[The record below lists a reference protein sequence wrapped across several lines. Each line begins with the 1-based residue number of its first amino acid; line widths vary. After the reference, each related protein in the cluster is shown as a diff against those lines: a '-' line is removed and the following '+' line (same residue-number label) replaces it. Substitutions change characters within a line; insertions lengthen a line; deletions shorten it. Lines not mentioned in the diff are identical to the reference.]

1 MSSTLKLND
10 GLSDIGAIIHYGI
23 SQIPVVGGVLS
34 TIFGLLWPTDKEDI
48 WSTIKQEVQSLINE
62 DIQEDDW
69 DRLVAAVSELQD
81 KVSFINDQLINAQ
94 YDTAGPELMTVVVDI
109 VGIEE
114 NFKIKGTNFKYA
126 FAPLFVAVMNLKIAL
141 YLEGIKYSNELGLT
155 QDQVNQLK
163 LLLQSDVQCSKSYLS
178 PINSEIGSTYLNN
191 IQTYFSVKLY
201 YGTSVSLF
209 NELWSE
215 DYEDYNAPAPLENYY
230 VPAMAAGSFYKLISL
245 DGQNYSV
252 PMAFAE
258 VADNSMMPST
268 NILGSLYQEP
278 TSYPDGYINF
288 IDVYTDLSVSHRT
301 TGLMFTCSGSDEQ
314 YEMGMTPNNNDSF
327 NVGQNTMSIN
337 VDGGE
342 FINQVSVRS
351 ESFVSQIEFTTNL
364 NNTMVAGQHPDDDSM
379 QEVTLVSPFSINSMY
394 VVSDAAGYIQSSG
407 HQMCGLA
414 ISAIYNNELAMQYVS
429 SLYKNS

>member
-141 YLEGIKYSNELGLT
+141 YLEGIKYSMN
-155 QDQVNQLK
+155 
-163 LLLQSDVQCSKSYLS
+163 
-178 PINSEIGSTYLNN
+178 
-191 IQTYFSVKLY
+191 
-201 YGTSVSLF
+201 
-209 NELWSE
+209 
-215 DYEDYNAPAPLENYY
+215 
-230 VPAMAAGSFYKLISL
+230 
-245 DGQNYSV
+245 
-252 PMAFAE
+252 
-258 VADNSMMPST
+258 
-268 NILGSLYQEP
+268 
-278 TSYPDGYINF
+278 
-288 IDVYTDLSVSHRT
+288 
-301 TGLMFTCSGSDEQ
+301 
-314 YEMGMTPNNNDSF
+314 
-327 NVGQNTMSIN
+327 
-337 VDGGE
+337 
-342 FINQVSVRS
+342 
-351 ESFVSQIEFTTNL
+351 
-364 NNTMVAGQHPDDDSM
+364 
-379 QEVTLVSPFSINSMY
+379 
-394 VVSDAAGYIQSSG
+394 
-407 HQMCGLA
+407 
-414 ISAIYNNELAMQYVS
+414 
-429 SLYKNS
+429 

>member
-1 MSSTLKLND
+1 M
-10 GLSDIGAIIHYGI
+10 
-23 SQIPVVGGVLS
+23 
-34 TIFGLLWPTDKEDI
+34 
-48 WSTIKQEVQSLINE
+48 
-62 DIQEDDW
+62 
-69 DRLVAAVSELQD
+69 
-81 KVSFINDQLINAQ
+81 
-94 YDTAGPELMTVVVDI
+94 
-109 VGIEE
+109 
-114 NFKIKGTNFKYA
+114 
-126 FAPLFVAVMNLKIAL
+126 
-141 YLEGIKYSNELGLT
+141 
-155 QDQVNQLK
+155 
-163 LLLQSDVQCSKSYLS
+163 LQSDVQRSKSYLS
-178 PINSEIGSTYLNN
+178 PINSAIGSTYLNN

-201 YGTSVSLF
+201 YETSVSLF
-209 NELWSE
+209 NELWSG

-230 VPAMAAGSFYKLISL
+230 VPVMAAGSFYKLMSL
-245 DGQNYSV
+245 DGQNFSV

-268 NILGSLYQEP
+268 NIQGSLYQEP

-314 YEMGMTPNNNDSF
+314 YEMGMTPNNNYSF

-342 FINQVSVRS
+342 FINQVSVRA

-364 NNTMVAGQHPDDDSM
+364 NNTMVAGQNPDDDSM

-394 VVSDAAGYIQSSG
+394 VVSDVAGYMQSSG
-407 HQMCGLA
+407 HQMCGVA